1 MPNRGLSDGVVP
13 IGESEGVMIPGKWEK
28 DDGRIE
34 VPVGEVIRHSE
45 HEGRTKEGAY
55 HSIRLKCVEGQC
67 ERCSLSYPS
76 YWCKRLV
83 CTKAQRKDGKDVIFV

>member
-1 MPNRGLSDGVVP
+1 
-13 IGESEGVMIPGKWEK
+13 MIPGKWNR

-55 HSIRLKCVEGQC
+55 HSIRLKCVEVPDRFC
-67 ERCSLSYPS
+67 ENCLLNGEV

-83 CTKAQRKDGKDVIFV
+83 CSKTQRKDGKDVIFV